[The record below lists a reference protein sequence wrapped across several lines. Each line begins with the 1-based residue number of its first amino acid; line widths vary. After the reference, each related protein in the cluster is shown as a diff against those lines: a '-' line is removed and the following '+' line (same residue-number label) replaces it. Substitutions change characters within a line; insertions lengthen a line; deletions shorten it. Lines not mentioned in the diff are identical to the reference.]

1 MKQITRWC
9 AGALLGVVLA
19 ATAGAAEP
27 LSVKLDELI
36 LPDLAFRRAPLKEI
50 IDYVVEQS
58 RELDPE
64 GVGVNVILKL
74 PESIQKQEF
83 TLSIR
88 KASVR
93 RVIHLIAAVADL
105 HLRIESYAV
114 VLEPVS
120 EATTKGR

>member
-1 MKQITRWC
+1 MKQFSRWC
-9 AGALLGVVLA
+9 AGALLGALQA
-19 ATAGAAEP
+19 STAGAAEP
-27 LSVKLDELI
+27 LSAKLDGLI
-36 LPDLAFRRAPLKEI
+36 IPDLAFRRAPLKEI

-64 GVGVNVILKL
+64 GVGVNVLLKL

-105 HLRIESYAV
+105 HLRIEAYAV
-114 VLEPVS
+114 VFEPIPDPV
-120 EATTKGR
+120 ARRR